1 MAKRKK
7 KSTSRRAKRRV
18 SGLPGN
24 FTPVLAAVGGAVA
37 GKLLSNF
44 AKNNF
49 GLNNTVAGAATVGV
63 GALLVPML
71 IKGPMGSAVGMGVAA
86 AGGIELAG
94 SFGISGVSDFYNLNT
109 INGMKRVA
117 GARQRLAG
125 DAKQSL
131 AGVDLVNSTA
141 NVRQYKPGTSHNFA
155 TGRNEMQVVSG
166 IPDTVYAS
174 QYCN

>member
-7 KSTSRRAKRRV
+7 KSTVRRRRRV

-49 GLNNTVAGAATVGV
+49 GINNTVAGAATVGV
-63 GALLVPML
+63 GALLIPVL
-71 IKGPMGSAVGMGVAA
+71 IKGPIGSAVGMGVAA

-94 SFGISGVSDFYNLNT
+94 SFGISGVSDFYNLKT
-109 INGMKRVA
+109 ISGMKRVA

-125 DAKQSL
+125 EAQQSL

-141 NVRQYKPGTSHNFA
+141 NTRAYKPGTSHNFA

-166 IPDTVYAS
+166 IPDSVYAS